1 MIGKHHDSAYF
12 TRDHRVL
19 KNATYGKPKA
29 AELAEKK
36 LREQFGEMYD
46 GNVEQQREL
55 EVNVSFQ
62 HQEQSIEQHGESDII
77 DVDLD

>member
-1 MIGKHHDSAYF
+1 MIGKHHDSGYF

-36 LREQFGEMYD
+36 LREQFGEFYD
-46 GNVEQQREL
+46 GNVEDQREP
-55 EVNVSFQ
+55 EANVSFQ
-62 HQEQSIEQHGESDII
+62 QQEESKEHGESDII
-77 DVDLD
+77 DMD